1 MLVAVEFDGTIVE
14 NDYPKIGKERPMAF
28 LILNEIQFR
37 GNKIILWTRRD
48 GEELNEAIR
57 FCQQNGFHFDAV
69 NIEITPNNQFNNQN
83 TSIKLKADVYI
94 DSRNLG
100 GIPAWNEIFW
110 TLYPDEFRQIQLKHS
125 GQKKGFIKRI
135 SDILLRLLN
144 IH

>member
-1 MLVAVEFDGTIVE
+1 MIVAVEFDGTIVE

-28 LILNEIQFR
+28 FILNEIQFR

-48 GEELNEAIR
+48 GKELNEAIR

-69 NIEITPNNQFNNQN
+69 NIEITPNNQFNNHN
-83 TSIKLKADVYI
+83 TSNKLKADVYI

-125 GQKKGFIKRI
+125 GQKKRFIKRI
-135 SDILLRLLN
+135 SDILLKLLN

>member
-1 MLVAVEFDGTIVE
+1 MIVAVEFDGTIVE

-110 TLYPDEFRQIQLKHS
+110 TLYPDEFRQI
-125 GQKKGFIKRI
+125 
-135 SDILLRLLN
+135 
-144 IH
+144 